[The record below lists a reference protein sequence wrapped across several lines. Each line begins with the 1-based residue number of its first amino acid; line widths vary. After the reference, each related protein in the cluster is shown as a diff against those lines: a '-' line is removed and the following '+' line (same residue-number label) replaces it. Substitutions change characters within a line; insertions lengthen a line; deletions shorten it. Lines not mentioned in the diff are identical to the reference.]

1 MEATPAMAAP
11 AAPVPTSAQPVQPQG
26 SAPAQGEAPAIED
39 FFSDE
44 EIAKMGG
51 RKIRLKVDGKESVVS
66 HQELIRDR
74 QKYEAANK
82 RFQEAKEL
90 YAQGEMSQK
99 QLKEFVGYMKN
110 NTAEAMKHLGIDPR
124 QFAENLLMEAI
135 QYEQLSPEQREL
147 KETKGKLSKFEAEAK
162 TREEQGKRQEF
173 QAQVEVERKRYDT
186 EFSKAMKAAG
196 IESDAFAV
204 ARLAQYMQSAI
215 KSGNRDVSPMDF
227 VDALRADFGKST
239 LGYLKS
245 LPADKILESIPEEIL
260 AKIRQADLARVRAM
274 PQQTPQRRND
284 APVQRESKPETLT
297 PDQFRRRMIERSR

>member
-1 MEATPAMAAP
+1 MEATPTMTAAP
-11 AAPVPTSAQPVQPQG
+11 AAPATTAVPNSPEAHA
-26 SAPAQGEAPAIED
+26 SEAPAVED

-82 RFQEAKEL
+82 RFQEAKDL
-90 YAQGEMSQK
+90 YAKGEMSQK
-99 QLKEFVGYMKN
+99 QLKDFVGYMKT
-110 NTAEAMKHLGIDPR
+110 NTGEALKHLGIDPR
-124 QFAENLLMEAI
+124 QFAESLLMEAI

-147 KETKGKLSKFEAEAK
+147 QEAKAKLSKYDKEAK

-215 KSGNRDVSPMDF
+215 RSGNRDVSPMDF
-227 VDALRADFGKST
+227 VDALKSDFGKST

-245 LPADKILESIPEEIL
+245 LPADQLLASIPEEIL
-260 AKIRQADLARVRAM
+260 TRIRQADLARVKSM
-274 PQQTPQRRND
+274 PQQPQRRQEPQ
-284 APVQRESKPETLT
+284 APRVEKSEQLT
-297 PDQFRRRMIERSR
+297 PDQFRQRMLQRLK